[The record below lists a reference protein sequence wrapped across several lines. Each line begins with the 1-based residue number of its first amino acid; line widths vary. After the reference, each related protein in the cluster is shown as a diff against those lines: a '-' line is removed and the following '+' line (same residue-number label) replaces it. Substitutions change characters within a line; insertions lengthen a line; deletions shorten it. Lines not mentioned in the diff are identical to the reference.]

1 MNESTLYSTFTTA
14 PEPLAGGG
22 AILVAVVLYRL
33 GEIDQ
38 IIDKAADHLETAWQ
52 AYPFREL
59 WRALERNG
67 WKGVERVLH
76 RLEAGAA
83 GGAAEQAACRRA
95 YRALRGGRQVPFP
108 LYPARGFTGAAHPR
122 CRPSLPRHPN
132 PSKSAP
138 VAPP

>member
-1 MNESTLYSTFTTA
+1 MNESTLYSTFRTVPQT
-14 PEPLAGGG
+14 LAGGG

-83 GGAAEQAACRRA
+83 GGPAEQAACRPAHRA
-95 YRALRGGRQVPFP
+95 MRARRQLPLLPYSALAFTVLASLVAVP
-108 LYPARGFTGAAHPR
+108 A
-122 CRPSLPRHPN
+122 
-132 PSKSAP
+132 
-138 VAPP
+138 